1 MINSVKNNAKK
12 KNEEKFPIIFTKIED
27 QSIAIDRDTYLFPL
41 REHDLAFTKIRILRE
56 KLRCEA
62 KKFEIIRK
70 ASLAD

>member
-1 MINSVKNNAKK
+1 MKK
-12 KNEEKFPIIFTKIED
+12 KVFVTFLRRSKIN
-27 QSIAIDRDTYLFPL
+27 QRSRMIFPL